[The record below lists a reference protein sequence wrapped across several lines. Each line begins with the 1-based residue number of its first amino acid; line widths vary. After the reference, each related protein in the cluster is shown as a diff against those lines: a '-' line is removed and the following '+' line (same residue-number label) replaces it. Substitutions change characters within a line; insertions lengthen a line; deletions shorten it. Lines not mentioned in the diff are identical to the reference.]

1 MAQPGGFVSIATQ
14 SGDQTGK
21 MMSSRR
27 DWLLQQM
34 GITQYTL
41 RRPRALHGEV
51 AVSIRQE
58 TRLLIVAAVPPP
70 LTDPL
75 ISDVLRAMMMH
86 EHEVVVLTP
95 DQSAMLPDDTRC
107 VSWSLGLDA
116 PAAWEGSHIAS
127 PALAELY
134 DNAGAK
140 RALWQQI
147 SHYES
152 DFFTDPDR
160 S

>member
-1 MAQPGGFVSIATQ
+1 
-14 SGDQTGK
+14 

-51 AVSIRQE
+51 SISLPEQ
-58 TRLLIVAAVPPP
+58 TRLIIVAETPPP

-75 ISDVLRAMMMH
+75 IRDVLAALLMR
-86 EHEVVVLTP
+86 EHEVMALTP
-95 DQSAMLPDDTRC
+95 EQLAMLPDDTRC
-107 VSWSLGLDA
+107 PSWCLGLAGPVAIDGA
-116 PAAWEGSHIAS
+116 QLAS
-127 PALAELY
+127 PVLAELY
-134 DNAGAK
+134 HNADAK

-147 SHYES
+147 THYES
-152 DFFTDPDR
+152 DFFTDAAR